1 MFKPLIDIIIVNW
14 NSAKQLFNCLKS
26 IENLDNKNYISSVI
40 VIDNASIDSSLLQLE
55 DLDIPLK
62 IIKNSCNK
70 GFAAA
75 CNQGA
80 LVSNAEYILFLNP
93 DTKVFEISISKPI
106 DVLNKLIDEKFGI
119 CGIQLVNDNG
129 NISPSCSRFP
139 SAKCILA
146 TMFGLQYLFPKT
158 FPKQLMLEWDHCN
171 SRTVDQVMGAFF
183 LIRRS
188 LFEELEG
195 FDERFFVYFEEV
207 DLSWRAKLKGWNSYY
222 LSDAQVYHKGGG
234 TTENIRGIS
243 LFYYLRSRILYG
255 YKHFGFFTATIL
267 LTCTL
272 IIEPYSRIIQS
283 LKIKSKKEF
292 LGVLQAYRYL
302 YLWCLGFKK

>member
-1 MFKPLIDIIIVNW
+1 VSHIPKNINFSVIIVDN
-14 NSAKQLFNCLKS
+14 NSTDKS
-26 IENLDNKNYISSVI
+26 LANIENTNINLPLTILKN
-40 VIDNASIDSSLLQLE
+40 NRNL
-55 DLDIPLK
+55 
-62 IIKNSCNK
+62 
-70 GFAAA
+70 GFGVA

-80 LVSNAEYILFLNP
+80 NASNSEYLLFLNP
-93 DTKVFEISISKPI
+93 DTKLCHNSVQASIEFLENPDNSDI
-106 DVLNKLIDEKFGI
+106 GI
-119 CGIQLVNDNG
+119 CGVQLLNNSG
-129 NISPSCSRFP
+129 SISRSCSRFP
-139 SAKCILA
+139 SPKCTLA

-158 FPKQLMLEWDHCN
+158 FPKQLMVEWDHCN
-171 SRTVDQVMGAFF
+171 SRIVDQIMGAFF

-188 LFEELEG
+188 LFEELGG

-222 LSDAQVYHKGGG
+222 LSNAQVYHKGGG
-234 TTENIRGIS
+234 TTENVRGIS

-255 YKHFGFFTATIL
+255 YKHFGFFKATIL

-272 IIEPYSRIIQS
+272 IIEPCSRIIQS

-292 LGVLQAYRYL
+292 LGVVQAYGYL

>member
-1 MFKPLIDIIIVNW
+1 MKSIDIVIVNW
-14 NSAKQLFNCLKS
+14 NSQDYLRDCILSMSQIPKNINFSVIIVDNNSTDTSLEN
-26 IENLDNKNYISSVI
+26 IENTNINLSLTILKN
-40 VIDNASIDSSLLQLE
+40 NRNL
-55 DLDIPLK
+55 
-62 IIKNSCNK
+62 
-70 GFAAA
+70 GFAKA

-80 LVSNAEYILFLNP
+80 TVNKSEYLLFLNP
-93 DTKVFEISISKPI
+93 DTRLCHNSIQEAIEFLANPDNSDI
-106 DVLNKLIDEKFGI
+106 GI
-119 CGIQLVNDNG
+119 CGVQLLNNG
-129 NISPSCSRFP
+129 GSISHSCSRFP
-139 SAKCILA
+139 SPKCTLA
-146 TMFGLQYLFPKT
+146 TIFGLQYLFPKT

-272 IIEPYSRIIQS
+272 IIEPCSRIIQS

-292 LGVLQAYRYL
+292 LGVVQAYGYL

>member
-1 MFKPLIDIIIVNW
+1 MKSLDIIIVNW
-14 NSAKQLFNCLKS
+14 NSQDYLSDC
-26 IENLDNKNYISSVI
+26 ISSVSHIPKNINFSVII
-40 VIDNASIDSSLLQLE
+40 VDNNSTDKSLANIENTNINL
-55 DLDIPLK
+55 PLT
-62 IIKNSCNK
+62 ILKNNRNL
-70 GFAAA
+70 GFGVA

-80 LVSNAEYILFLNP
+80 NASNSEYLLFLNP
-93 DTKVFEISISKPI
+93 DTKLCHNSVQASIEFLENPDNSDI
-106 DVLNKLIDEKFGI
+106 GI
-119 CGIQLVNDNG
+119 CGVQLLNNSG
-129 NISPSCSRFP
+129 SISRSCSRFP
-139 SAKCILA
+139 SPKCTLA

-158 FPKQLMLEWDHCN
+158 FPKQLMVEWDHCN
-171 SRTVDQVMGAFF
+171 SRIVDQIMGAFF

-188 LFEELEG
+188 LFEELGG

-222 LSDAQVYHKGGG
+222 LSNAQVYHKGGG
-234 TTENIRGIS
+234 TTENVRGIS

-255 YKHFGFFTATIL
+255 YKHFGFFKATIL

-272 IIEPYSRIIQS
+272 IIEPCSRIIQS

-292 LGVLQAYRYL
+292 LGVVQAYGYL

>member
-1 MFKPLIDIIIVNW
+1 
-14 NSAKQLFNCLKS
+14 
-26 IENLDNKNYISSVI
+26 
-40 VIDNASIDSSLLQLE
+40 
-55 DLDIPLK
+55 
-62 IIKNSCNK
+62 
-70 GFAAA
+70 
-75 CNQGA
+75 
-80 LVSNAEYILFLNP
+80 
-93 DTKVFEISISKPI
+93 
-106 DVLNKLIDEKFGI
+106 
-119 CGIQLVNDNG
+119 
-129 NISPSCSRFP
+129 
-139 SAKCILA
+139 
-146 TMFGLQYLFPKT
+146 
-158 FPKQLMLEWDHCN
+158 
-171 SRTVDQVMGAFF
+171 MGAFF

-272 IIEPYSRIIQS
+272 IIEPCSRIIQS

-292 LGVLQAYRYL
+292 LGVVQAYGYL